1 MCPLRCFLVA
11 LTALALLLAA
21 EGRASAKERP
31 RFDLHGRTADAEW
44 IVQGRL
50 DAKGKLTVDAT
61 LKGKATLK
69 HLVLANGAEV
79 FAALNKV
86 EKQPGSIEVVAY
98 LRKTNGKWE
107 FSYGE
112 LGVVGFFGNGVCL
125 VHEEGKA
132 LRQREGATLGRHPS
146 VQREPFLKSARAAV
160 AAIERRKILLA
171 LPPSGDRMSQI
182 VGFLLGLDREGRYR
196 HMHEMS
202 RTLLPLAPVEEKTL
216 AAFLK
221 TADATFGPDLLRL
234 VGATA
239 RGKVAFDAVADLLD
253 PKRPQEVRQAA
264 LYALAD
270 IDLYRAHERL
280 IPLLRTD
287 EAMLGSVLQVLHGSD
302 PFRLNPAVVEPLRKL
317 TESVRR
323 LHRLDREALLHP
335 SYALADVL
343 GHYAHPKLLPGL
355 IEWVQSDDHVTAE
368 RAASLLR
375 NWTGLHPR
383 EDAHAWEK
391 WWKKA
396 KPLLEAKYDL
406 RRAGDRRKWY
416 RAYRSGGVEIRP
428 LLLRLWSFEPV
439 LDERAMVREAGG
451 EGGDV
456 AKIVLA
462 ALWTGGRLSSATKGD
477 LVEKFLAVRLEEVP
491 GHPIEKYRHLRIVGE
506 KSFPFPPGVW
516 VHSRMSIV
524 IGDDREPTLDG
535 SSGGTSSLGEGAG
548 IQTLGTMSGGSYPG
562 TPEARAILELRA
574 VESDAAGKAV
584 WKRERKLGPL
594 RLQKS
599 K

>member
-1 MCPLRCFLVA
+1 MCDFRRPLVA
-11 LTALALLLAA
+11 LMALALLLAG
-21 EGRASAKERP
+21 EGRASAETTP
-31 RFDLHGRTADAEW
+31 PFHVHYSTARAEW
-44 IVQGRL
+44 IVQGKL
-50 DAKGKLTVDAT
+50 DARGKLIVDAT

-69 HLVLANGAEV
+69 HLVLSNGTEV
-79 FAALNKV
+79 FVALNKV
-86 EKQPGSIEVVAY
+86 AKQAKSIEVVAY
-98 LRKTNGKWE
+98 LRKTNGTWAIGR
-107 FSYGE
+107 GE
-112 LGVVGFFGNGVCL
+112 HGVVGFVGNGVYL
-125 VHEEGKA
+125 VHEDEGGFK
-132 LRQREGATLGRHPS
+132 EGAAKMGRHPTLL
-146 VQREPFLKSARAAV
+146 REPFLKSARAAV
-160 AAIERRKILLA
+160 AAIERRKVLLA
-171 LPPSGDRMSQI
+171 RPPSADRMSEI
-182 VGFLLGLDREGRYR
+182 VGFLLGLEREGRYW

-202 RTLLPLAPVEEKTL
+202 RALLPLAPVEEKTL
-216 AAFLK
+216 AAYLK
-221 TADATFGPDLLRL
+221 TADATFGPDFLRL

-239 RGKVAFDAVADLLD
+239 RGKVAFDSVADLLD
-253 PKRPQEVRQAA
+253 PQRPHVVRLEAM
-264 LYALAD
+264 YALAR
-270 IDLYRAHERL
+270 IDPYRAQERL
-280 IPLLRTD
+280 IPLLRVD
-287 EAMLGSVLQVLHGSD
+287 EAELDNVLQVLGGSD
-302 PFRLNPAVVEPLRKL
+302 TSRLNPAVVEPLRKL
-317 TESVRR
+317 TEAVRR

-368 RAASLLR
+368 RAASVLR
-375 NWTGLHPR
+375 KWTGMHPR

-406 RRAGDRRKWY
+406 RRAGDRREWY
-416 RAYRSGGVEIRP
+416 RAYRSGGVEGRA
-428 LLLRLWSFEPV
+428 LLLRLWSFEPA

-456 AKIVLA
+456 AKVVLA

-548 IQTLGTMSGGSYPG
+548 VQTLGTMSGGSYPG

-584 WKRERKLGPL
+584 WKREWKLGPL
-594 RLQKS
+594 RLQQS